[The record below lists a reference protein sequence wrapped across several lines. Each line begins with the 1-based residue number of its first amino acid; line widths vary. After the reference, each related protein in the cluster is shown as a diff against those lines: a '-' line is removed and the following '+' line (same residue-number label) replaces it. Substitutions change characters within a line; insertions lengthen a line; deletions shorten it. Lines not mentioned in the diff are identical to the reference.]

1 MPSNALI
8 VSLCLKQHWHT
19 MEVPHPKN
27 VSEDGKL
34 LLLLLRFSKN
44 QETTTEPPFSS
55 FQYAV
60 SIPEGMLSF
69 YLLLSAF
76 SQVLRKQLTCL
87 MRTVL

>member
-1 MPSNALI
+1 
-8 VSLCLKQHWHT
+8 
-19 MEVPHPKN
+19 MEK
-27 VSEDGKL
+27 

-44 QETTTEPPFSS
+44 QEMTTEPPFSS
-55 FQYAV
+55 FQYTV

-76 SQVLRKQLTCL
+76 SQVLRKTCL

>member
-1 MPSNALI
+1 
-8 VSLCLKQHWHT
+8 
-19 MEVPHPKN
+19 MEK
-27 VSEDGKL
+27 

-44 QETTTEPPFSS
+44 QEMTTEPPFSS
-55 FQYAV
+55 FQYTV

-69 YLLLSAF
+69 YLPLSAF